1 MVSLSDMALC
11 EIMTALLDMVLRES
25 VVTSISDMS
34 VCISRLKVPQYRWC
48 CNI

>member
-11 EIMTALLDMVLRES
+11 EIMISLLDMMLRES
-25 VVTSISDMS
+25 VIMSISDMS
-34 VCISRLKVPQYRWC
+34 VSISRLNVSRCRWC